1 METTQKVK
9 ERPVIG
15 LALGGGGARGY
26 AHLGVIKVLQEANIP
41 VDIIAGTSMG
51 ALVGAV
57 YATECSV
64 DEAETIA
71 TSIQWGQL
79 LRLADLTVPSRGMLA
94 GNRAEKYF
102 NTLTRERDFDQLKKE
117 LLVVATDI
125 RTGETISLNSG
136 PVARAVR
143 ASIALPGIFC
153 PVESE
158 GRLLVDG
165 SITEPVPVEAVRKAG
180 AEIILAV
187 DVSSSVDRA
196 EIFAQT
202 LNWLKEI
209 PSNRVYRRFGS
220 PDLFRLLEPV
230 VPKSIHIVS
239 RSLELNDHYVRNSS
253 PSTPPIHHLYVRPTV
268 ENIRWFEFH
277 RAAECIQAG
286 ETAGRK
292 LVEEFNTLLDY
303 REAVPNEPVIET
315 VVNL

>member
-1 METTQKVK
+1 MDSMQKVK
-9 ERPVIG
+9 ERPVVG

-57 YATECSV
+57 YATECSI
-64 DEAETIA
+64 DEAENIA

-94 GNRAEKYF
+94 GNRVEKYF
-102 NTLTRERDFDQLKKE
+102 NSLTRERDFDQLKKD
-117 LLVVATDI
+117 LIVVATDI
-125 RTGETISLNSG
+125 KTGETISLNSG

-165 SITEPVPVEAVRKAG
+165 TITEPVPVEAVRKAG

-196 EIFAQT
+196 EIFAQA

-209 PSNRVYRRFGS
+209 PSSRVYRRIGS
-220 PDLFRLLEPV
+220 PDLIRLLEPV

-239 RSLELNDHYVRNSS
+239 RSLELNDHYVRKSS
-253 PSTPPIHHLYVRPTV
+253 PSTPPTRHLLVRPTV
-268 ENIRWFEFH
+268 ENVRWFEFH

-286 ETAGRK
+286 EAAGRK
-292 LVEEFNTLLDY
+292 LVEEFNTLLKY
-303 REAVPNEPVIET
+303 REAAPHEPVIET